1 MNCLV
6 LVARDPVLKRPKRG
20 RGWIRVEVLKGY
32 GRCVSKSCS
41 GGMSGASCRGGNG
54 GDAGVLERPFRR
66 WRDRLGDDGP
76 ERLRDRR
83 IGKLSSREPSIIKG
97 RVNLTGRFRR
107 A

>member
-1 MNCLV
+1 VNCLV

-20 RGWIRVEVLKGY
+20 RGRVRVEVLQGVRQMRFE
-32 GRCVSKSCS
+32 GCS
-41 GGMSGASCRGGNG
+41 GGMSRASCRGGNG

-83 IGKLSSREPSIIKG
+83 IGKLSSREPSTIKG
-97 RVNLTGRFRR
+97 PADLTGRFRR